1 MKIPSTD
8 KVVKE
13 LIQEIKHMRYNNM
26 FSISSLHD
34 YLETKYNLNRTRRW
48 ELIKLA
54 KEEIQ
59 DYHKTSPGEIEDAI
73 EALEVMRQ
81 KCFELKDYKTSYA
94 ITKELNELKGLKV
107 ERIDL
112 TSGGDKITAINVSI
126 IHPDKKEEDKGGT
139 QS

>member
-26 FSISSLHD
+26 FSISALHD
-34 YLETKYNLNRTRRW
+34 YLEKKYDLNRTRRW

-54 KEEIQ
+54 KEEVQ

-81 KCFELKDYKTSYA
+81 RCFELKDYKTSYA

-107 ERIDL
+107 ERTEVKHIGSIDIRNL
-112 TSGGDKITAINVSI
+112 FGFED
-126 IHPDKKEEDKGGT
+126 DKKNEE
-139 QS
+139 